1 MSVFT
6 RVTESEVSAWLT
18 RFSVGSFCALAPIS
32 EGIENTNYFLTTA
45 DGEYVLT
52 LYERVPAE
60 DLPFYL
66 NFTSHLAK
74 LGVAVPMP
82 IADRTGGLFSILNGR
97 PAALTQRVLGRP
109 VMQPDVLHC
118 QAVGV
123 ELGRLHNASRAFRTR
138 ISNKRGPAW
147 TLATSRAVRPYV
159 SAEQNQLIEEELKF
173 QRERRQTRLPNG
185 AIHADLFRDN
195 VLFDGERLTALIDFG
210 FAATDEFAYDLAITA
225 NDWCVSDDGEFD
237 STRLHAL
244 LAAYATQRS
253 PSEAEQIAWPAL
265 LRAGA
270 LRFWLSRLYDLHLPR
285 AAEVN
290 TPHSPAA
297 FERILRLR
305 INQPGHWPIELA
317 ALSPFPEN
325 AS

>member
-18 RFSVGSFCALAPIS
+18 RFSVGSVRALTPIS
-32 EGIENTNYFLTTA
+32 EGIENTNYFLSTA
-45 DGEYVLT
+45 EGEFVLT
-52 LYERVPAE
+52 LFERIPAE

-66 NFTSHLAK
+66 NFTAHLAK
-74 LGVAVPMP
+74 SGVAVPAP
-82 IADRTGGLFSILNGR
+82 VADRTGGLFSILNGR
-97 PAALTQRVLGRP
+97 PAAVTQRIPGRP
-109 VMQPDVLHC
+109 NLQPSALHC
-118 QAVGV
+118 AAVGR
-123 ELGRLHNASRAFRTR
+123 ELGRLHKASGSFRTR

-147 TLATSRAVRPYV
+147 TLATSRSVRPFV
-159 SAEQNQLIEEELKF
+159 SADQNLLIENELKF

-195 VLFDGERLTALIDFG
+195 VLFDGERLSGLIDFG

-225 NDWCVSDDGEFD
+225 NDWCVDAEGRFD
-237 STRLHAL
+237 AAL
-244 LAAYATQRS
+244 LNALLGAYDAERPLT
-253 PSEAEQIAWPAL
+253 EAEQVAWPAL

-285 AAEVN
+285 AAEIN
-290 TPHSPAA
+290 TPHDPAA

-305 INQPGHWPIELA
+305 IEQPAHWPTELTVA
-317 ALSPFPEN
+317 EK
-325 AS
+325 

>member
-18 RFSVGSFCALAPIS
+18 RFSVGSVRALTPIS
-32 EGIENTNYFLTTA
+32 EGIENTNYFLSTA
-45 DGEYVLT
+45 DGEFVLT

-66 NFTSHLAK
+66 NFTAHLAK
-74 LGVAVPMP
+74 LGVAVPTP
-82 IADRTGGLFSILNGR
+82 VADRTGGLFSILNGR
-97 PAALTQRVLGRP
+97 PAALTQRIEGRP
-109 VMQPDVLHC
+109 NLQPSALHC
-118 QAVGV
+118 ASVGR
-123 ELGRLHNASRAFRTR
+123 ELGRLHKASGSFRTR

-147 TLATSRAVRPYV
+147 TLATSRSVRAFV
-159 SAEQNQLIEEELKF
+159 SLEQNALIENELKF

-195 VLFDGERLTALIDFG
+195 VLFDGNRLSGLIDFG

-225 NDWCVSDDGEFD
+225 NDWSVDVEGRFD
-237 STRLHAL
+237 AALLAAL
-244 LAAYATQRS
+244 LAAYHAER
-253 PSEAEQIAWPAL
+253 PLSEAEQAAWPAL

-285 AAEVN
+285 AAEIN
-290 TPHSPAA
+290 TPHDPAA

-305 INQPGHWPIELA
+305 IEQPAHWPTDLTDA
-317 ALSPFPEN
+317 AK
-325 AS
+325 

>member
-18 RFSVGSFCALAPIS
+18 RFSVGSMRALTPIS
-32 EGIENTNYFLTTA
+32 EGIENTNYFLSTA
-45 DGEYVLT
+45 DGEFVLT

-66 NFTSHLAK
+66 NFTAHLAK
-74 LGVAVPMP
+74 SGVAVPAP
-82 IADRTGGLFSILNGR
+82 VADRTGGLFSILNGR
-97 PAALTQRVLGRP
+97 PAALTQRIAGRP
-109 VMQPDVLHC
+109 NLQPSALHC
-118 QAVGV
+118 ASVGR
-123 ELGRLHNASRAFRTR
+123 ELGRLHKASGSFRTR

-147 TLATSRAVRPYV
+147 TLATSRSLRAFV
-159 SAEQNQLIEEELKF
+159 SPDQNTLIENELKF

-195 VLFDGERLTALIDFG
+195 VLFDDDRLSGLIDFG

-225 NDWCVSDDGEFD
+225 NDWCVRGDGRFD
-237 STRLHAL
+237 TAL
-244 LAAYATQRS
+244 LAALLTSYSDERPLS
-253 PSEAEQIAWPAL
+253 DAEQVAWPAL

-270 LRFWLSRLYDLHLPR
+270 LRFWLSRLYDLYLPR
-285 AAEVN
+285 AAEIN
-290 TPHSPAA
+290 TPHDPSA

-305 INQPGHWPIELA
+305 IEHPAHWPTDLA
-317 ALSPFPEN
+317 PTTS
-325 AS
+325 

>member
-18 RFSVGSFCALAPIS
+18 RFSVGSMRALTPIS
-32 EGIENTNYFLTTA
+32 EGIENTNYFLSTA
-45 DGEYVLT
+45 DGEFVLT

-66 NFTSHLAK
+66 NFTAHLAK
-74 LGVAVPMP
+74 SGVAVPAP
-82 IADRTGGLFSILNGR
+82 VADRTGGLFSILNGR
-97 PAALTQRVLGRP
+97 PAALTQRIAGRP
-109 VMQPDVLHC
+109 NLQPSALHC
-118 QAVGV
+118 ASVGR
-123 ELGRLHNASRAFRTR
+123 ELGRLHKASGSFRTR

-147 TLATSRAVRPYV
+147 TLATSRSVRAFV
-159 SAEQNQLIEEELKF
+159 SHDQKTLIENELKF

-195 VLFDGERLTALIDFG
+195 VLFDDDRLSGLIDFG

-225 NDWCVSDDGEFD
+225 NDWCVKVDGRFD
-237 STRLHAL
+237 TAL
-244 LAAYATQRS
+244 LAALLTSYSDERPLS
-253 PSEAEQIAWPAL
+253 DAEQVAWPAL

-270 LRFWLSRLYDLHLPR
+270 LRFWLSRLYDLYLPR
-285 AAEVN
+285 AAEIN
-290 TPHSPAA
+290 TPHDPSA

-305 INQPGHWPIELA
+305 IEHPAHWPTDLA
-317 ALSPFPEN
+317 PTTS
-325 AS
+325 

>member
-18 RFSVGSFCALAPIS
+18 RFSVGSVRALTPIAD
-32 EGIENTNYFLTTA
+32 GIENTNYFLSTVEG
-45 DGEYVLT
+45 DYVLT

-66 NFTSHLAK
+66 NFTAHLAK
-74 LGVAVPMP
+74 SGVAVPTP
-82 IADRTGGLFSILNGR
+82 VADRTGGLFSILNGR
-97 PAALTQRVLGRP
+97 PAALTLRIAGRP
-109 VMQPDVLHC
+109 NMQPCALHC
-118 QAVGV
+118 AAVGR
-123 ELGRLHNASRAFRTR
+123 ELGRLHQASGSFRTR

-147 TLATSRAVRPYV
+147 TLATSRSVRAFV
-159 SAEQNQLIEEELKF
+159 SPEQNTLIENELKF

-195 VLFDGERLTALIDFG
+195 VLFDGDRLSGLIDFG

-225 NDWCVSDDGEFD
+225 NDWCVDAEGRFD
-237 STRLHAL
+237 TML
-244 LAAYATQRS
+244 LAALLTEYYAAR
-253 PSEAEQIAWPAL
+253 PLSEAEQAAWPSL

-270 LRFWLSRLYDLHLPR
+270 LRFWLSRLYDLHVPR
-285 AAEVN
+285 AAELN
-290 TPHSPAA
+290 TPHDPAA

-305 INQPGHWPIELA
+305 IEQPSHWPTDLSDA
-317 ALSPFPEN
+317 AK
-325 AS
+325 

>member
-18 RFSVGSFCALAPIS
+18 RFSVGSVQALEPIS

-45 DGEYVLT
+45 GGQFVLT

-66 NFTSHLAK
+66 NFTAHLAK
-74 LGVAVPMP
+74 LGVAVPNP

-97 PAALTQRVLGRP
+97 PAALTQRIAGRP
-109 VMQPDVLHC
+109 QMRPTALHC
-118 QAVGV
+118 ARVGA

-147 TLATSRAVRPYV
+147 TLSTSRAVRPFV
-159 SAEQNQLIEEELKF
+159 SADQNALIEDELRF

-195 VLFDGERLTALIDFG
+195 VLFDGDRLSGLIDFG

-225 NDWCVSDDGEFD
+225 NDWCVTDDGEFD
-237 STRLHAL
+237 LPRLHAL
-244 LAAYATQRS
+244 LDAYVEQR
-253 PSEAEQIAWPAL
+253 PLSEAEQMAWPAL

-285 AAEVN
+285 AAEIN
-290 TPHSPAA
+290 TPHDPAV
-297 FERILRLR
+297 FERVLRLR
-305 INQPGHWPIELA
+305 ISHGAHWPTER
-317 ALSPFPEN
+317 SEG
-325 AS
+325 SV

>member
-6 RVTESEVSAWLT
+6 RVSESEVAAWLA
-18 RFSVGSFCALAPIS
+18 RYSVGAVQELLPIS
-32 EGIENTNYFLTTA
+32 EGIENTNYFLTTTE
-45 DGEYVLT
+45 GRYVLT

-66 NFTSHLAK
+66 NFTAHLANS
-74 LGVAVPMP
+74 GVAVPNP

-97 PAALTQRVLGRP
+97 PAALTQRVPGRP
-109 VMQPDVLHC
+109 VMQPSAIHC
-118 QAVGV
+118 TSVGR
-123 ELGRLHNASRAFRTR
+123 ELGRLHNASRTFRTR

-147 TLATSRAVRPYV
+147 ALSTSRAIRPFV
-159 SAEQNQLIEEELKF
+159 SAEQNALIENEIRF

-195 VLFDGERLTALIDFG
+195 VLFDGERLSGLIDFG

-225 NDWCVSDDGEFD
+225 NDWCVADDGEFD
-237 STRLHAL
+237 MTRLHSL
-244 LAAYATQRS
+244 LAAYSAER
-253 PSEAEQIAWPAL
+253 PLVEAEQVAWPAL

-270 LRFWLSRLYDLHLPR
+270 LRFWLSRLYDLYLPR
-285 AAEVN
+285 AAEIN
-290 TPHSPAA
+290 TPHDPAA

-305 INQPGHWPIELA
+305 INQPGYWPTELGR
-317 ALSPFPEN
+317 
-325 AS
+325 

>member
-6 RVTESEVSAWLT
+6 RVTESVVSAWLT
-18 RFSVGSFCALAPIS
+18 RFSVGSVRALTPIS
-32 EGIENTNYFLTTA
+32 EGIENTNYFLSTA
-45 DGEYVLT
+45 DGEFVLT

-66 NFTSHLAK
+66 NFTAHLAK
-74 LGVAVPMP
+74 LGVAVPTP
-82 IADRTGGLFSILNGR
+82 VADRTGGLFSILNGR
-97 PAALTQRVLGRP
+97 PAALTQRIEGRP
-109 VMQPDVLHC
+109 NLQPSALHC
-118 QAVGV
+118 ASVGR
-123 ELGRLHNASRAFRTR
+123 ELGRLHKASGSFRTR

-147 TLATSRAVRPYV
+147 TLATSRSVRAFV
-159 SAEQNQLIEEELKF
+159 SPEQNMLIENELKF

-195 VLFDGERLTALIDFG
+195 VLFDGNRLSGLIDFG

-225 NDWCVSDDGEFD
+225 NDWSVDAEGRFD
-237 STRLHAL
+237 AALLAAL
-244 LAAYATQRS
+244 LAAYHAER
-253 PSEAEQIAWPAL
+253 PLSEAEQAAWPAL

-285 AAEVN
+285 AAEIN
-290 TPHSPAA
+290 TPHDPAA

-305 INQPGHWPIELA
+305 IEQPAHWPTDLTDA
-317 ALSPFPEN
+317 AK
-325 AS
+325 

>member
-18 RFSVGSFCALAPIS
+18 RFSVGGVSSLTPIS
-32 EGIENTNYFLTTA
+32 EGIENTNYFLTT
-45 DGEYVLT
+45 GEGQFVLT
-52 LYERVPAE
+52 LFERIPAE

-66 NFTSHLAK
+66 NFTAHLAK
-74 LGVAVPMP
+74 SGVAVPAP
-82 IADRTGGLFSILNGR
+82 VADRTGGLFSILNGR
-97 PAALTQRVLGRP
+97 PAALTQRIAGRP
-109 VMQPDVLHC
+109 NMQPASLHC
-118 QAVGV
+118 AAVGL
-123 ELGRLHNASRAFRTR
+123 ELARLHKASGTFRTR

-147 TLATSRAVRPYV
+147 TLSTSRAVRAFV
-159 SAEQNQLIEEELKF
+159 SSDQNTLIENELKF

-195 VLFDGERLTALIDFG
+195 VLFDGDRLSGLIDFG

-225 NDWCVSDDGEFD
+225 NDWCIDPEGRFD
-237 STRLHAL
+237 ATLLTAL
-244 LAAYATQRS
+244 LGAYDAER
-253 PSEAEQIAWPAL
+253 PLSEAEQTAWPAL

-285 AAEVN
+285 AAEIN
-290 TPHSPAA
+290 TPHDPAA

-305 INQPGHWPIELA
+305 IGESTRWPTNLSDA
-317 ALSPFPEN
+317 AK
-325 AS
+325 

>member
-18 RFSVGSFCALAPIS
+18 RFCVGSVRALTPIS
-32 EGIENTNYFLTTA
+32 EGIENTNYFLSTA
-45 DGEYVLT
+45 DGEFVLT

-66 NFTSHLAK
+66 NFTAHLAK
-74 LGVAVPMP
+74 SGVAVPLP
-82 IADRTGGLFSILNGR
+82 IADRTGALFSILNGR
-97 PAALTQRVLGRP
+97 PAALTQRIAGRP
-109 VMQPDVLHC
+109 VMRPDVQHC

-123 ELGRLHNASRAFRTR
+123 ELARLHNASRAFRTR

-147 TLATSRAVRPYV
+147 ILATSRAVRPYV

-195 VLFDGERLTALIDFG
+195 VLFDGQRLSGLIDFG

-225 NDWCVSDDGEFD
+225 NDWCVTSDGEFD
-237 STRLHAL
+237 APRLHAL
-244 LAAYATQRS
+244 LAAYCTQRM
-253 PSEAEQIAWPAL
+253 PSEAEQMAWPAL

-290 TPHSPAA
+290 TPHDPAA

-305 INQPGHWPIELA
+305 INQPGHWPTGLNSVSQLAEA
-317 ALSPFPEN
+317 AL
-325 AS
+325 

>member
-18 RFSVGSFCALAPIS
+18 RFSVGGVRALTPIS
-32 EGIENTNYFLTTA
+32 EGIENTNYFLSTV
-45 DGEYVLT
+45 DGEFVLT

-66 NFTSHLAK
+66 NFTAHLAK
-74 LGVAVPMP
+74 SGVAVPAP
-82 IADRTGGLFSILNGR
+82 VADRTGGLFSTLNGR
-97 PAALTQRVLGRP
+97 PAALTQRIAGRP
-109 VMQPDVLHC
+109 NMQPSALHC
-118 QAVGV
+118 SAVGR
-123 ELGRLHNASRAFRTR
+123 ELGRLHKASGTFRTR

-147 TLATSRAVRPYV
+147 TLSTSRAVRAFV
-159 SAEQNQLIEEELKF
+159 SPDQNTLIENELKF

-195 VLFDGERLTALIDFG
+195 VLFDGDRLSGLIDFG

-225 NDWCVSDDGEFD
+225 NDWCVDAEGRFNEPFL
-237 STRLHAL
+237 RAL
-244 LAAYATQRS
+244 LAAYADERPLS
-253 PSEAEQIAWPAL
+253 DAEQLAWPAL

-285 AAEVN
+285 AAEIN
-290 TPHSPAA
+290 TPHDPAV

-305 INQPGHWPIELA
+305 IEQQAHWPNN
-317 ALSPFPEN
+317 LSD
-325 AS
+325 SLV

>member
-18 RFSVGSFCALAPIS
+18 RFSVGSVQTLVPIS
-32 EGIENTNYFLTTA
+32 EGIENTNYFLTTSG
-45 DGEYVLT
+45 GEFVLT

-66 NFTSHLAK
+66 NFTAHLAK
-74 LGVAVPMP
+74 SGVAVPSP

-97 PAALTQRVLGRP
+97 PAALAQRIAGRP
-109 VMQPDVLHC
+109 VMQPEARHC
-118 QAVGV
+118 TLLGA
-123 ELGRLHNASRAFRTR
+123 ELGRLHNASSAFRTR
-138 ISNKRGPAW
+138 ISNRRGPAW
-147 TLATSRAVRPYV
+147 TLSTSRAVRPFV
-159 SAEQNQLIEEELKF
+159 SAEQNSLIENELKF

-195 VLFDGERLTALIDFG
+195 VLFDGERLSGLIDFG

-225 NDWCVSDDGEFD
+225 NDWCVTPDGEFD
-237 STRLHAL
+237 AARLLAL
-244 LAAYATQRS
+244 LSAYVAVRPLTD
-253 PSEAEQIAWPAL
+253 AEQMAWPAL

-285 AAEVN
+285 AAELN
-290 TPHSPAA
+290 TPHDPAA
-297 FERILRLR
+297 FERVLKLR
-305 INQPGHWPIELA
+305 INQATRWPTELA
-317 ALSPFPEN
+317 GAT
-325 AS
+325 A

>member
-18 RFSVGSFCALAPIS
+18 RFSVGSVRALTPIS
-32 EGIENTNYFLTTA
+32 EGIENTNYFLSTV
-45 DGEYVLT
+45 DGEFVLT

-74 LGVAVPMP
+74 SGVAVPLP

-97 PAALTQRVLGRP
+97 PASLTQRVPGRP
-109 VMQPDVLHC
+109 VMQPGALHC
-118 QAVGV
+118 AAVGA
-123 ELGRLHNASRAFRTR
+123 ELGRLHNVSRAFRTR

-147 TLATSRAVRPYV
+147 TLATSRAVRPYL
-159 SAEQNQLIEEELKF
+159 STEQNQLIEAELKF

-195 VLFDGERLTALIDFG
+195 VLFDGDRLTALIDFG

-225 NDWCVSDDGEFD
+225 NDWCVAPDGELE
-237 STRLHAL
+237 TTQLHAL
-244 LAAYATQRS
+244 LAAYTTQRL
-253 PSEAEQIAWPAL
+253 PSEAEQVAWPAM

-290 TPHSPAA
+290 TPHDPAA

-305 INQPGHWPIELA
+305 ISRPGRWPTELSGG
-317 ALSPFPEN
+317 LQVPE
-325 AS
+325 ASL

>member
-18 RFSVGSFCALAPIS
+18 RFSVGAVRTLTPIS
-32 EGIENTNYFLTTA
+32 EGIENTNYFLSTTE
-45 DGEYVLT
+45 GEYVLT

-66 NFTSHLAK
+66 NFTAHLAK
-74 LGVAVPMP
+74 SGVAVPTP

-97 PAALTQRVLGRP
+97 PAALTQRINGRP
-109 VMQPDVLHC
+109 QMQPSVVHC
-118 QAVGV
+118 VAVGR
-123 ELGRLHNASRAFRTR
+123 ELGRLHNASRNFRTR

-147 TLATSRAVRPYV
+147 TLSTSRAVRAFV
-159 SAEQNQLIEEELKF
+159 TADQNALIENEIKF

-195 VLFDGERLTALIDFG
+195 VLFDGDNLSGLIDFG

-225 NDWCVSDDGEFD
+225 NDWCVVPGGEFD
-237 STRLHAL
+237 NVRLVAFL
-244 LAAYATQRS
+244 KAYSAER
-253 PSEAEQIAWPAL
+253 PLSEAEQVAWPAL
-265 LRAGA
+265 LRAA
-270 LRFWLSRLYDLHLPR
+270 AIRFWLSRLYDLHLPR
-285 AAEVN
+285 AAEIN
-290 TPHSPAA
+290 TPHDPAV

-305 INQPGHWPIELA
+305 IEQTCFWPIAEINDA
-317 ALSPFPEN
+317 TS
-325 AS
+325 

>member
-18 RFSVGSFCALAPIS
+18 RFSVGSVRALTPIS
-32 EGIENTNYFLTTA
+32 EGIENTNYFLSTA
-45 DGEYVLT
+45 DGEFVLT

-66 NFTSHLAK
+66 NFTAHLAK
-74 LGVAVPMP
+74 SGVAVPTP
-82 IADRTGGLFSILNGR
+82 IADRTSGLFSILNGR
-97 PAALTQRVLGRP
+97 PASLTQRIAGRP
-109 VMQPDVLHC
+109 NMQPQALHC
-118 QAVGV
+118 AAVGR
-123 ELGRLHNASRAFRTR
+123 ELGRLHKASGSFRTR

-147 TLATSRAVRPYV
+147 TLATSRSVRPFV
-159 SAEQNQLIEEELKF
+159 SADQNLLIENELKF

-195 VLFDGERLTALIDFG
+195 VLFDGDRLSGLIDFG

-225 NDWCVSDDGEFD
+225 NDWCVTADGRFD
-237 STRLHAL
+237 TAL
-244 LAAYATQRS
+244 LHPLLGAYMGERPLS
-253 PSEAEQIAWPAL
+253 DAEQMAWPAL

-285 AAEVN
+285 AAEIN
-290 TPHSPAA
+290 TPHDPAA

-305 INQPGHWPIELA
+305 IGEPAHWPTDLTVP
-317 ALSPFPEN
+317 S
-325 AS
+325 

>member
-18 RFSVGSFCALAPIS
+18 RFSVGSMRALTPIS
-32 EGIENTNYFLTTA
+32 EGIENTNYFLSTA
-45 DGEYVLT
+45 DGEFVLT

-66 NFTSHLAK
+66 NFTAHLAK
-74 LGVAVPMP
+74 SGVAVPAP
-82 IADRTGGLFSILNGR
+82 VADRTGGLFSILNGR
-97 PAALTQRVLGRP
+97 PAALTQRIAGRP
-109 VMQPDVLHC
+109 NLQPSALHC
-118 QAVGV
+118 ASVGR
-123 ELGRLHNASRAFRTR
+123 ELGRLHKASGSFRTR

-147 TLATSRAVRPYV
+147 TLATSRSVRAFV
-159 SAEQNQLIEEELKF
+159 SPDQNTLIENKLKF

-195 VLFDGERLTALIDFG
+195 VLFDDDRLSGLIDFG

-225 NDWCVSDDGEFD
+225 NDWCVKVDGRFD
-237 STRLHAL
+237 TAL
-244 LAAYATQRS
+244 LAALLTSYSDERPLS
-253 PSEAEQIAWPAL
+253 DAEQVAWPAL

-285 AAEVN
+285 AAEIN
-290 TPHSPAA
+290 TPHDPSA

-305 INQPGHWPIELA
+305 IAHPAHWPTDLA
-317 ALSPFPEN
+317 PTTS
-325 AS
+325 

>member
-6 RVTESEVSAWLT
+6 RVTESDVSAWLT
-18 RFSVGSFCALAPIS
+18 RFSVGSVISLTPIA
-32 EGIENTNYFLTTA
+32 EGIENTNYFLTTV
-45 DGEYVLT
+45 DGQFVLT

-74 LGVAVPMP
+74 AGVAVPLP

-97 PAALTQRVLGRP
+97 PAALTARVPGRP
-109 VMQPDVLHC
+109 VMQPDAPHC
-118 QAVGV
+118 QAVGA

-147 TLATSRAVRPYV
+147 TLATSRAVRPFV
-159 SAEQNQLIEEELKF
+159 SAEQNQLIDAELKF

-195 VLFDGERLTALIDFG
+195 VLFDGERLSALIDFG

-225 NDWCVSDDGEFD
+225 NDWCVTADGEFD
-237 STRLHAL
+237 DARLHPF
-244 LAAYATQRS
+244 LAAYARERMLT
-253 PSEAEQIAWPAL
+253 EAEQIAWPAL

-290 TPHSPAA
+290 TPHDPAT

-305 INQPGHWPIELA
+305 IAQPGHWPTELSGLSQMGEA
-317 ALSPFPEN
+317 A
-325 AS
+325 

>member
-18 RFSVGSFCALAPIS
+18 RFSVGAVQTLLPIS
-32 EGIENTNYFLTTA
+32 EGIENTNYFLITT
-45 DGEYVLT
+45 DGEFVLT

-74 LGVAVPMP
+74 SGVAVPLP

-97 PAALTQRVLGRP
+97 PASLTQRIPGRP
-109 VMQPDVLHC
+109 VMQPGASHC
-118 QAVGV
+118 YAVGV

-147 TLATSRAVRPYV
+147 TLATSRAVRPFV
-159 SAEQNQLIEEELKF
+159 SAEQNQLIESELKF

-195 VLFDGERLTALIDFG
+195 VLFDGERLSGLIDFG

-225 NDWCVSDDGEFD
+225 NDWCVAGDGEFEA
-237 STRLHAL
+237 SRLHAL
-244 LAAYATQRS
+244 LAAYTTQRA

-290 TPHSPAA
+290 TPHDPAA

-305 INQPGHWPIELA
+305 IRQPGHWPTVFTETA
-317 ALSPFPEN
+317 QQPDVAP
-325 AS
+325 

>member
-18 RFSVGSFCALAPIS
+18 RFSVGSVQTLVPIS
-32 EGIENTNYFLTTA
+32 EGIENTNYFLTTSG
-45 DGEYVLT
+45 GEFVLT

-66 NFTSHLAK
+66 NFTAHLAK
-74 LGVAVPMP
+74 SGVAVPSP

-97 PAALTQRVLGRP
+97 PAALAQRVAGHP
-109 VMQPDVLHC
+109 VMQPEARHC
-118 QAVGV
+118 ALVGT
-123 ELGRLHNASRAFRTR
+123 ELGRLHNASSAFRAR

-147 TLATSRAVRPYV
+147 TLSTSRAVRPFV
-159 SAEQNQLIEEELKF
+159 SAEQNLLIENELKF

-195 VLFDGERLTALIDFG
+195 VLFDGERLSGLIDFG

-225 NDWCVSDDGEFD
+225 NDWCVTLDGEFD
-237 STRLHAL
+237 AVRLHAL
-244 LAAYATQRS
+244 LSAYVVERPLTD
-253 PSEAEQIAWPAL
+253 AEQMAWPAL

-285 AAEVN
+285 AAELN
-290 TPHSPAA
+290 TPHDPAA
-297 FERILRLR
+297 FERVLKLR
-305 INQPGHWPIELA
+305 ITQVTRWPTELA
-317 ALSPFPEN
+317 GAP
-325 AS
+325 A

>member
-18 RFSVGSFCALAPIS
+18 RFSVGSVRALTPIS
-32 EGIENTNYFLTTA
+32 DGIENTNYFLSTA
-45 DGEYVLT
+45 DGEFVLT
-52 LYERVPAE
+52 LYERVPVE

-66 NFTSHLAK
+66 NFTAHLAK
-74 LGVAVPMP
+74 SGVAVPMP

-97 PAALTQRVLGRP
+97 PAALTARIAGRP
-109 VMQPDVLHC
+109 NMQPSALHC
-118 QAVGV
+118 AAVGR
-123 ELGRLHNASRAFRTR
+123 ELGRLHKASGTFRTR

-147 TLATSRAVRPYV
+147 TLATSRSVRAFV
-159 SAEQNQLIEEELKF
+159 SPDQNALIENELKF

-195 VLFDGERLTALIDFG
+195 VLFDRDRLSGLIDFG

-225 NDWCVSDDGEFD
+225 NDWCVDAEGRFD
-237 STRLHAL
+237 APLLSAL
-244 LAAYATQRS
+244 LAAYYAER
-253 PSEAEQIAWPAL
+253 PLSEAEQAAWPAL

-285 AAEVN
+285 AAEIN
-290 TPHSPAA
+290 TPHDPSA

-305 INQPGHWPIELA
+305 IEQPAHWPVDLA
-317 ALSPFPEN
+317 SPAL
-325 AS
+325 

>member
-18 RFSVGSFCALAPIS
+18 RFSVGSVQTLAPIS
-32 EGIENTNYFLTTA
+32 EGIENTNYFLTTS
-45 DGEYVLT
+45 GGQFVLT

-66 NFTSHLAK
+66 NFTAHLAK
-74 LGVAVPMP
+74 SGVAVPTP
-82 IADRTGGLFSILNGR
+82 VADRTGGLFSILNGR
-97 PAALTQRVLGRP
+97 PAALAQRIAGRP
-109 VMQPDVLHC
+109 QMQPAAPHC
-118 QAVGV
+118 AAVGR
-123 ELGRLHNASRAFRTR
+123 ELGRLHNASKAFRTR

-147 TLATSRAVRPYV
+147 TLSTSRAVRPFV
-159 SAEQNQLIEEELKF
+159 LPEQNLLIENELKF

-195 VLFDGERLTALIDFG
+195 VLFDGNQLTGLIDFG

-225 NDWCVSDDGEFD
+225 NDWCVHADGDFD
-237 STRLHAL
+237 TPRLHAF
-244 LAAYATQRS
+244 LAAYVAER
-253 PSEAEQIAWPAL
+253 PLSEAEQIAWPAL

-270 LRFWLSRLYDLHLPR
+270 LRFWLSRLYDMHLPR
-285 AAEVN
+285 AAEINV
-290 TPHSPAA
+290 PHDPAA

-305 INQPGHWPIELA
+305 INQEAHWPTELA
-317 ALSPFPEN
+317 GVA
-325 AS
+325 A

>member
-6 RVTESEVSAWLT
+6 RVTESEVSAWLS
-18 RFSVGSFCALAPIS
+18 RFSVGSVRALAPIA
-32 EGIENTNYFLTTA
+32 EGIENTNYFLSTVE
-45 DGEYVLT
+45 GEFVLT

-74 LGVAVPMP
+74 SGVAVPMP
-82 IADRTGGLFSILNGR
+82 IADRTGALFSILNGR
-97 PAALTQRVLGRP
+97 PAALTQRIAGRP
-109 VMQPDVLHC
+109 VMQPDESRC
-118 QAVGV
+118 RAVGA

-147 TLATSRAVRPYV
+147 TLATSRAVRPFV
-159 SAEQNQLIEEELKF
+159 SVEQNQLIEAELKF

-195 VLFDGERLTALIDFG
+195 VLFDGERLSGLIDFG

-225 NDWCVSDDGEFD
+225 NDWCVTDDGGFD
-237 STRLHAL
+237 ATRLHAL
-244 LAAYATQRS
+244 LAAYGGQRML
-253 PSEAEQIAWPAL
+253 SEAEQMAWPAL

-290 TPHSPAA
+290 TPHNPAA

-305 INQPGHWPIELA
+305 INLPGHWPTDLSGLSQA
-317 ALSPFPEN
+317 KGALQ
-325 AS
+325 

>member
-18 RFSVGSFCALAPIS
+18 RFSVGGVQTLQPIS
-32 EGIENTNYFLTTA
+32 EGIENTNYFLTTV
-45 DGEYVLT
+45 GGQFVLT

-66 NFTSHLAK
+66 NFTAHLARS
-74 LGVAVPMP
+74 GVAVPSP

-97 PAALTQRVLGRP
+97 PAALTQRIAGRP
-109 VMQPDVLHC
+109 QMQPAPSHC
-118 QAVGV
+118 ALVGA
-123 ELGRLHNASRAFRTR
+123 ELGRLHIASREFRTR
-138 ISNKRGPAW
+138 ITNKRGPAW
-147 TLATSRAVRPYV
+147 TLSTSRAVRPFV
-159 SAEQNQLIEEELKF
+159 SAEQNALIESELKF

-195 VLFDGERLTALIDFG
+195 VLFDGDRLSGLIDFG

-225 NDWCVSDDGEFD
+225 NDWCVSTDGEFD
-237 STRLHAL
+237 LPRLHAL
-244 LAAYATQRS
+244 LSAYTAQH
-253 PSEAEQIAWPAL
+253 PLSEAEQMAWPAL

-285 AAEVN
+285 AAEIN
-290 TPHSPAA
+290 TPHDPEV
-297 FERILRLR
+297 FERVLRLR
-305 INQPGHWPIELA
+305 ISHGAQWPVECA
-317 ALSPFPEN
+317 TGPA
-325 AS
+325 

>member
-1 MSVFT
+1 M
-6 RVTESEVSAWLT
+6 
-18 RFSVGSFCALAPIS
+18 I
-32 EGIENTNYFLTTA
+32 
-45 DGEYVLT
+45 
-52 LYERVPAE
+52 
-60 DLPFYL
+60 
-66 NFTSHLAK
+66 
-74 LGVAVPMP
+74 
-82 IADRTGGLFSILNGR
+82 
-97 PAALTQRVLGRP
+97 
-109 VMQPDVLHC
+109 
-118 QAVGV
+118 
-123 ELGRLHNASRAFRTR
+123 
-138 ISNKRGPAW
+138 
-147 TLATSRAVRPYV
+147 ATSRAVRPYV

-237 STRLHAL
+237 ATRLHAL
-244 LAAYATQRS
+244 LAAYATERL

-290 TPHSPAA
+290 TPHNPAA

-305 INQPGHWPIELA
+305 INQPGHWPTELSGLSQTPGA
-317 ALSPFPEN
+317 AT
-325 AS
+325 

>member
-18 RFSVGSFCALAPIS
+18 RFSVGSVRALTPIS
-32 EGIENTNYFLTTA
+32 EGIENTNYFLSTA
-45 DGEYVLT
+45 DGEFVLT

-66 NFTSHLAK
+66 NFTAHLAK
-74 LGVAVPMP
+74 SGVAVPAP
-82 IADRTGGLFSILNGR
+82 VADRTGGLFSILNGR
-97 PAALTQRVLGRP
+97 PAALTQRIAGRP
-109 VMQPDVLHC
+109 NMQPTTHHC
-118 QAVGV
+118 AAVGR
-123 ELGRLHNASRAFRTR
+123 ELGRLHKASGSFRTR

-147 TLATSRAVRPYV
+147 TLATSRSVRPFV
-159 SAEQNQLIEEELKF
+159 AADQNLLIENELKF

-195 VLFDGERLTALIDFG
+195 VLFDGDRLSGLIDFG

-225 NDWCVSDDGEFD
+225 NDWCVDAEGRFD
-237 STRLHAL
+237 PALLPAL
-244 LAAYATQRS
+244 LAAYHAER
-253 PSEAEQIAWPAL
+253 PLSEGEQMAWPAL

-285 AAEVN
+285 AAEIN
-290 TPHSPAA
+290 TPHDPAA

-305 INQPGHWPIELA
+305 IEQHVHWPTDLSDA
-317 ALSPFPEN
+317 AK
-325 AS
+325 

>member
-18 RFSVGSFCALAPIS
+18 RFSVGSMRALTPIS
-32 EGIENTNYFLTTA
+32 EGIENTNYFLSTA
-45 DGEYVLT
+45 DGEFVLT

-66 NFTSHLAK
+66 NFTAHLAK
-74 LGVAVPMP
+74 SGVAVPAP
-82 IADRTGGLFSILNGR
+82 VADRTGGLFSILNGR
-97 PAALTQRVLGRP
+97 PAALTQRIAGRP
-109 VMQPDVLHC
+109 NLQPSALHC
-118 QAVGV
+118 ASVGR
-123 ELGRLHNASRAFRTR
+123 ELGRLHKASGSFRTR

-147 TLATSRAVRPYV
+147 TLATSRSVRAFV
-159 SAEQNQLIEEELKF
+159 SHDQKTLIENELKF

-195 VLFDGERLTALIDFG
+195 VLFDDDRLSGLIDFG

-225 NDWCVSDDGEFD
+225 NDWCVKVDGRFD
-237 STRLHAL
+237 TAL
-244 LAAYATQRS
+244 LAALLTSYSDERPLS
-253 PSEAEQIAWPAL
+253 DAEQVAWPAL

-285 AAEVN
+285 AAEIN
-290 TPHSPAA
+290 TPHDPSA

-305 INQPGHWPIELA
+305 IEHPAHWPTDLA
-317 ALSPFPEN
+317 PTTS
-325 AS
+325 